1 MILSSN
7 ELHEK
12 NRKTEIIKNLSK
24 YICLCN
30 QAYVTKTSLFIFV
43 KNLLF
48 IDSGGLQ
55 TRVQKNAQLGKEFY
69 VLLLIFAGDYAK
81 DHNDPYIQ
89 T

>member
-1 MILSSN
+1 MSSN
-7 ELHEK
+7 ELHGK

-55 TRVQKNAQLGKEFY
+55 TRVQKKCAIRQR
-69 VLLLIFAGDYAK
+69 VLRFTFDLCGGLCK
-81 DHNDPYIQ
+81 RSQ
-89 T
+89 

>member
-1 MILSSN
+1 MSSN

-55 TRVQKNAQLGKEFY
+55 TRVRKNAQLGKEF
-69 VLLLIFAGDYAK
+69 LRFIFNLCGGLCKKA
-81 DHNDPYIQ
+81 H
-89 T
+89 

>member
-1 MILSSN
+1 M
-7 ELHEK
+7 
-12 NRKTEIIKNLSK
+12 
-24 YICLCN
+24 
-30 QAYVTKTSLFIFV
+30 FI

-55 TRVQKNAQLGKEFY
+55 TRVQKNAQLGKKFY